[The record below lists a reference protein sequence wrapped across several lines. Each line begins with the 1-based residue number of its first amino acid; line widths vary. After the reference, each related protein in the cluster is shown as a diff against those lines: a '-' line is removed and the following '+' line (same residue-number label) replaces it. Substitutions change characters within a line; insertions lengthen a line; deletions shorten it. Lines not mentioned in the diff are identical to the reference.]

1 MKLPSSVW
9 RRILQLWHLL
19 FPIHLKPERYIIS
32 IFIKIIISWTVE
44 VLKNSMSYV
53 YSNLET
59 DLAAAKKPRHS
70 IASQAV
76 ILRLRRRFPVKQ
88 KSNKKIPDF
97 DYVKKKKKILID
109 YDLTRWR
116 KQILQFSHFSYIQPI
131 RLKLQCTIAVSYSNI
146 EKKEK
151 DCYNFIF
158 FNKLRT
164 FFGNIQFRKT
174 NFI

>member
-1 MKLPSSVW
+1 
-9 RRILQLWHLL
+9 
-19 FPIHLKPERYIIS
+19 
-32 IFIKIIISWTVE
+32 
-44 VLKNSMSYV
+44 MSYV
-53 YSNLET
+53 YGNLET

-158 FNKLRT
+158 LISSEFFLEIYNSEKRISFKLNIIEYILEKGDGMIQVLYPLMSFNLDTVK
-164 FFGNIQFRKT
+164 
-174 NFI
+174 